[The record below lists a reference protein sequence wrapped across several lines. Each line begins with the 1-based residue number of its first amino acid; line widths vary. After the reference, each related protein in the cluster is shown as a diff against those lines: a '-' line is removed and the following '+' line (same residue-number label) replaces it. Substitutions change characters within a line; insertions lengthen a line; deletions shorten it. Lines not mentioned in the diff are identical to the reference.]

1 MLPEYTLI
9 FIWNQGIKKIKTER
23 NMITKISSQI
33 YETVYLGK
41 LIPWS
46 DYYRLEISLALI
58 VPIEWKNKNKNQW
71 INETDTEIQLFYF
84 FFFFIF
90 NWRSLQSPSSGRT
103 LMGDSFCWDMISIFI
118 YKTAITT
125 TEEGNIN
132 KWKQWWNGWN
142 SMKLEW
148 RDGLHFSKIPNTV
161 IHCTNLYRY
170 LFSDL
175 SLSVFLCVVDGNSYT
190 RHFTHKREVEIYF
203 YWHWYKV
210 ANEQMNSDLMR
221 YEIPAYTWLFPT

>member
-1 MLPEYTLI
+1 
-9 FIWNQGIKKIKTER
+9 
-23 NMITKISSQI
+23 
-33 YETVYLGK
+33 
-41 LIPWS
+41 
-46 DYYRLEISLALI
+46 
-58 VPIEWKNKNKNQW
+58 
-71 INETDTEIQLFYF
+71 
-84 FFFFIF
+84 
-90 NWRSLQSPSSGRT
+90 
-103 LMGDSFCWDMISIFI
+103 MGDSFCWDMISIFI

-175 SLSVFLCVVDGNSYT
+175 SLYFSVS
-190 RHFTHKREVEIYF
+190 
-203 YWHWYKV
+203 
-210 ANEQMNSDLMR
+210 LM
-221 YEIPAYTWLFPT
+221 ETATLDTSLIKEK